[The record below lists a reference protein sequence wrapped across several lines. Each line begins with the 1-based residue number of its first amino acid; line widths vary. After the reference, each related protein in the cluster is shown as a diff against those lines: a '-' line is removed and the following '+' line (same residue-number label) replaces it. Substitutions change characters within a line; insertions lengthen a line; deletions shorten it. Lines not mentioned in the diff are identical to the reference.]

1 MSTYLYAPEGY
12 CFEDAFEIESQW
24 DHEDDAKWIV
34 EEAAADF
41 HSEHDGWESSWP
53 LELVLWLPDGT
64 EIGTFTVEREFDPVF
79 SARKQEKAA

>member
-1 MSTYLYAPEGY
+1 MSTYLYAPEDY
-12 CFEDAFEIESQW
+12 CFEDAFQIESQW
-24 DHEDDAKWIV
+24 DHEEDAGWIA

-53 LELVLWLPDGT
+53 LKLVLWLPDGT

-79 SARKQEKAA
+79 SARKQEAA